1 MKTIISIIAILLA
14 VFGYTTYT
22 NSNVATFGDGISITS
37 NFTVPTTSSST
48 VVSTSTLI
56 VATST
61 ARNYLSISN
70 DSNNVIYLSIGGV
83 ARVGKG
89 IRLATGT
96 TYEMK
101 TGQNIFTAAI
111 YGVATASSNVSYIES
126 TKE

>member
-48 VVSTSTLI
+48 VVTASTLI

-61 ARNYLSISN
+61 SRNYLAITN
-70 DSNNVIYLSIGGV
+70 DSNNVIYLSIGRP
-83 ARVGKG
+83 AALGKG

-96 TYEMK
+96 IYEMK

-111 YGVATASSNVSYIES
+111 YGITTASSNVSYIES